1 MSGKS
6 TTGISNEEFWKELGI
21 DIEKHDELMKVLP
34 LVYQSVYLS
43 QTNRPENIAYFDNFI
58 ADIHGARPRE
68 VFERKKNG
76 DKVIGAFCAYFPEEI
91 VLAAGAVP
99 LILCGGADF
108 PVADA
113 EKILPRNTCPL
124 IKSSFGFRTS
134 RTCPYFLS
142 ADLLVGETTCG
153 GKKKMYELL
162 NEYTPTY
169 TLHLPHKKDDPEAR
183 KLWLNEVRLF
193 KNKIEEITGNKI
205 TYDKLKDSIERVNR
219 KREILQKLYNTRK
232 ASPPP
237 ISGKDVLLI
246 MQLAFFDEV
255 DRFVE
260 KTGELIKELE
270 DRIKRKEGVV
280 PKDAPRLLISG
291 TPMTVPNWKLHDII
305 EKSGAIVV
313 SEESCTGTRYFSQ
326 LVEPNSGSVNTQLK
340 NLAERYLHINCACF
354 TPNAE
359 RPEDVVRLAK
369 EYKTDGVVYYVLQFC
384 HEFNIEFAK
393 VERALKEEGIPV
405 IKIETDYSQSDTG
418 QLKTRLET
426 FIEILRASKGRSKGA
441 VQDSRPLASVKVPLG
456 AQIV

>member
-1 MSGKS
+1 MSGKHID
-6 TTGISNEEFWKELGI
+6 TTKSNEEFWKELGI

-34 LVYQSVYLS
+34 EVFENVYLT
-43 QTNRPENIAYFDNFI
+43 QKNRPKSIAYFDKFI
-58 ADIHGARPRE
+58 ADIHGARPKE
-68 VFERKKNG
+68 VVERKNNG

-91 VLAAGAVP
+91 VHASGAVP

-113 EKILPRNTCPL
+113 EKVLPRNTCPL

-169 TLHLPHKKDDPEAR
+169 TLHLPHKKDDVEAR
-183 KLWLNEVRLF
+183 KLWLNEVKLF
-193 KNKIEEITGNKI
+193 KNKVEELTGNKI
-205 TYDKLKDSIERVNR
+205 TKDRLNDSIIRVNR
-219 KREILQKLYNTRK
+219 KREVLQELYDTRK
-232 ASPPP
+232 VNPLP
-237 ISGKDVLLI
+237 ISGKDVLLV
-246 MQLAFFDEV
+246 MQLAFFDEF

-260 KTGELIKELE
+260 KTGELVKELKG
-270 DRIKRKEGVV
+270 RIKRGEGIA
-280 PKDAPRLLISG
+280 PKDTPRILISG
-291 TPMTVPNWKLHDII
+291 TPMTIPNWKLHDII
-305 EKSGAIVV
+305 EKSGAVV
-313 SEESCTGTRYFSQ
+313 VAEESCTGMRYFSD
-326 LVEPNSGSVNTQLK
+326 LVDENSVSTNAQLK

-354 TPNAE
+354 TPNTE

-369 EYKTDGVVYYVLQFC
+369 EYNADGVVYYVLQFC

-426 FIEILRASKGRSKGA
+426 FIEILRASKPKIHTGKHLTSVKH
-441 VQDSRPLASVKVPLG
+441 PASVEI
-456 AQIV
+456 A

>member
-1 MSGKS
+1 MSKKL
-6 TTGISNEEFWKELGI
+6 TTEISNEEFWRDLGI

-34 LVYQSVYLS
+34 VVYQNVYLT
-43 QTNRPENIAYFDNFI
+43 QTNRPKNIAYFDNFI
-58 ADIHGARPRE
+58 ADIHGARPKE

-76 DKVIGAFCAYFPEEI
+76 DKVIGAFCVYFPEEI
-91 VLAAGAVP
+91 VLAANAVP

-134 RTCPYFLS
+134 KTCPYFLS

-169 TLHLPHKKDDPEAR
+169 TIHLPHKKDAEAK
-183 KLWLNEVRLF
+183 KLWFNEVKIF
-193 KNKIEEITGNKI
+193 KDKIQEITGNKI
-205 TYDKLKDSIERVNR
+205 TSDKLKDSIIRVNK

-232 ASPPP
+232 ANPPP
-237 ISGKDVLLI
+237 ISGKDVLLV

-260 KTGELIKELE
+260 KTGELIGELE
-270 DRIKRKEGVV
+270 KRIKRGEGVV
-280 PKDAPRLLISG
+280 PKDTPRILISG

-313 SEESCTGTRYFSQ
+313 AEESCTGTRYFSE
-326 LVEPNSGSVNTQLK
+326 LVEANSGSVNTQLK

-354 TPNAE
+354 TPNTE

-369 EYKTDGVVYYVLQFC
+369 EYKADGVVYYVLQFC

-426 FIEILRASKGRSKGA
+426 FIEILKSSKTKSKAAIPGGKL
-441 VQDSRPLASVKVPLG
+441 SRPIKVPLS
-456 AQIV
+456 AEVA